1 MEGLIVE
8 ILRYF
13 PQNWGLKSNV
23 TFWVLW
29 FWLCINTNTKK
40 HLSTVILIMIRN
52 KKKKQI
58 KLNQI

>member
-1 MEGLIVE
+1 MEGLIFE

-29 FWLCINTNTKK
+29 FWLYINTNTKK
-40 HLSTVILIMIRN
+40 PLLLALHRGTYN
-52 KKKKQI
+52 KLQ
-58 KLNQI
+58 